1 MKTIYSVRYDLD
13 VYESN
18 LLFSKVL
25 FLSNNF
31 DEAKKFY
38 DEKVKE
44 LKKRFTGDILLSVN
58 HINDYHKE
66 SAHIYD
72 DTGDCAHEFTLTNR
86 MYYQD
91 ETLCD
96 LDGFKWHIPE
106 WTMRTLYGVEV

>member
-25 FLSNNF
+25 FLSNDF

-44 LKKRFTGDILLSVN
+44 LNKAKILSLY
-58 HINDYHKE
+58 D
-66 SAHIYD
+66 SA
-72 DTGDCAHEFTLTNR
+72 FSSSSS
-86 MYYQD
+86 
-91 ETLCD
+91 
-96 LDGFKWHIPE
+96 IP
-106 WTMRTLYGVEV
+106 L